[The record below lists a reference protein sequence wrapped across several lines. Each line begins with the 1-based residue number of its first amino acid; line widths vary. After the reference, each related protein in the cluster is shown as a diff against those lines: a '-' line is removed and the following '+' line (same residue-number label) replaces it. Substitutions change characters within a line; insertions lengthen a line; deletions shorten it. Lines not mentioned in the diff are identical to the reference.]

1 MRKLTI
7 VFFDAGGGHRN
18 AAEALKSTLE
28 TQAEPWDVR
37 LLNLQELLDSIDVIR
52 RATGIRIQDG
62 YNLILRKGWTRPTP
76 QLLVLLRG
84 LVRLYHGPIVSVLEK
99 YWRQNPA
106 ELVLSVIPLFNRAL
120 AESICHATP
129 HTAFAT
135 LLTDLADCPP
145 HFWIEPES
153 EFLICGTQRAE
164 QQALE
169 AGHAQHRV
177 FRTSGMILKARF
189 YEVPSLDVSLERS
202 RMGLDPL
209 LPTGIVMFGGHGAPV
224 MREIAK
230 RIDGVA
236 QRVQLIMICGHNQK
250 LRADLQAMHTRVP
263 MVVEGFTSNV
273 ANYMA
278 LADFFVGKPGPGS
291 ISEALQFH
299 LPVIVER
306 NQRTM
311 PQERYNTEWVA
322 EKRLGIVLRSF
333 GEIAQGVE
341 RLLQP
346 ETFAELRAN
355 ARRYSNRALFEV
367 PAILDEVLQR
377 HVPHSVPVSRAFT
390 DSQTMGRG
398 AAWAGST

>member
-1 MRKLTI
+1 
-7 VFFDAGGGHRN
+7 
-18 AAEALKSTLE
+18 
-28 TQAEPWDVR
+28 
-37 LLNLQELLDSIDVIR
+37 
-52 RATGIRIQDG
+52 
-62 YNLILRKGWTRPTP
+62 
-76 QLLVLLRG
+76 
-84 LVRLYHGPIVSVLEK
+84 
-99 YWRQNPA
+99 
-106 ELVLSVIPLFNRAL
+106 
-120 AESICHATP
+120 
-129 HTAFAT
+129 
-135 LLTDLADCPP
+135 
-145 HFWIEPES
+145 
-153 EFLICGTQRAE
+153 
-164 QQALE
+164 
-169 AGHAQHRV
+169 
-177 FRTSGMILKARF
+177 MILKARF

-333 GEIAQGVE
+333 EEIAQGLE
-341 RLLQP
+341 HLLQP

-367 PAILDEVLQR
+367 PAILDEVLER

-398 AAWAGST
+398 TAWAGST

>member
-1 MRKLTI
+1 MRKMTI

-18 AAEALKSTLE
+18 AAEALKSQLE

-62 YNLILRKGWTRPTP
+62 YNLMLRKGWTRPTP

-84 LVRLYHGPIVSVLEK
+84 LVRLYHERVVGALEK

-129 HTAFAT
+129 HAAFAT

-153 EFLICGTQRAE
+153 EFLICGTERAE
-164 QQALE
+164 LQALE
-169 AGHAQHRV
+169 AGHARHRV

-189 YEVPSLDVSLERS
+189 YEMSSLDVAAEKQ
-202 RMGLDPL
+202 RMGLDPAI
-209 LPTGIVMFGGHGAPV
+209 PTGIVMFGGHGAPV

-230 RIDGVA
+230 RLDASG

-250 LRADLQAMHTRVP
+250 LRDELQAMHTRVP
-263 MVVEGFTSNV
+263 MVVERFTSNV
-273 ANYMA
+273 AKYMGV
-278 LADFFVGKPGPGS
+278 ADFFIGKPGPGS
-291 ISEALQFH
+291 ISEALQFR

-311 PQERYNTEWVA
+311 PQERYNTDWVA

-341 RLLQP
+341 QLLQP
-346 ETFAELRAN
+346 GTFAEFRAN
-355 ARRYSNRALFEV
+355 ACGYSNRALFEV
-367 PAILDEVLQR
+367 PAILDEVVER
-377 HVPHSVPVSRAFT
+377 HVPYSMPGSPAFT
-390 DSQTMGRG
+390 DSQAMGRG
-398 AAWAGST
+398 ASWAEST

>member
-28 TQAEPWDVR
+28 AQAQPWDVR

-84 LVRLYHGPIVSVLEK
+84 LVRLYHGRVVSVLEK
-99 YWRQNPA
+99 YWRQNPT
-106 ELVLSVIPLFNRAL
+106 ELVLSAIPLFNRAL
-120 AESICHATP
+120 AESVCHVMPNA
-129 HTAFAT
+129 AFAT

-153 EFLICGTQRAE
+153 EFLICGTERAE
-164 QQALE
+164 QQALA
-169 AGHAQHRV
+169 AGHARHRV
-177 FRTSGMILKARF
+177 FRTSGMILKAKF
-189 YEVPSLDVSLERS
+189 YEMPSVDVAAERKRIGLEP
-202 RMGLDPL
+202 G

-230 RIDGVA
+230 RLDAGK

-250 LRADLQAMHTRVP
+250 LRADLQAMQTRVP
-263 MVVEGFTSNV
+263 MLVEGFTSNV
-273 ANYMA
+273 AHYMS

-299 LPVIVER
+299 LPVILER

-311 PQERYNTEWVA
+311 PQERYNTEWVT
-322 EKRLGIVLRSF
+322 EKRMGIVLRSF

-341 RLLQP
+341 QLLEPQ
-346 ETFAELRAN
+346 TFAELRAN
-355 ARRYSNRALFEV
+355 ACRYSNRALFEI
-367 PAILDEVLQR
+367 PMILDEVLER
-377 HVPHSVPVSRAFT
+377 HVPYSLPVSPAFT
-390 DSQTMGRG
+390 DSQALGSG

>member
-18 AAEALKSTLE
+18 AAEALRSSLE
-28 TQAEPWDVR
+28 TQPQPWNVR
-37 LLNLQELLDSIDVIR
+37 LLNLQEQLDSIDVIR
-52 RATGIRIQDG
+52 RATGIRIQEG

-84 LVRLYHGPIVSVLEK
+84 LVRLYHGRVVSVLEK
-99 YWRQNPA
+99 YWQENPTD
-106 ELVLSVIPLFNRAL
+106 LVLSVIPLFNRAL
-120 AESICHATP
+120 AESICQATP
-129 HTAFAT
+129 QTAFAT

-153 EFLICGTQRAE
+153 EFLICGTERAE
-164 QQALE
+164 QQALST
-169 AGHAQHRV
+169 GHARHRV
-177 FRTSGMILKARF
+177 FRTSGMILKSKF
-189 YEVPSLDVSLERS
+189 YEKPSVDVVAERK
-202 RMGLDPL
+202 RLGLDPE

-224 MREIAK
+224 MLEIAK
-230 RIDGVA
+230 RLNAGL
-236 QRVQLIMICGHNQK
+236 QRVQLIMICGHNEK
-250 LRADLQAMHTRVP
+250 LRTGLHAMQTQAP
-263 MVVEGFTSNV
+263 MLVEGFTSNV
-273 ANYMA
+273 ANYMSV
-278 LADFFVGKPGPGS
+278 ADFFIGKPGPGS

-322 EKRLGIVLRSF
+322 ERRLGIVLRSF

-341 RLLQP
+341 PLLQP
-346 ETFAELRAN
+346 ETFAELRSN
-355 ARRYSNRALFEV
+355 ARAYSNRALFEI
-367 PAILDEVLQR
+367 PSILDDVLER
-377 HVPHSVPVSRAFT
+377 HVPYSVPVSPAFT
-390 DSQTMGRG
+390 DSQTIGRG